1 MSESMRERPPCSIK
15 DGCGK
20 SRVCSEGVLTKT
32 QNRLISSAT
41 ANYAP
46 FCETSCRSSKPARS
60 SSELRDAMPSVNSPG
75 FAKRPV
81 SNGLPVSV
89 MKGTCKTPFSGS
101 SNLKGLKGWNVVA
114 GPARGVYNSVSDA
127 FPQES
132 AQSYRDFRPAS
143 VTKSTHRVSTAE
155 RALLVGVGWKR
166 APRFPGMPAGEQG
179 RENLSE
185 LVELARS
192 AGADVAGTVFQLR
205 EAADPATLV
214 GRGKLD
220 EIRAEATAHKAPLI
234 IFDSNL
240 SPIQQRNIE
249 TATDRRVIDRTQLI
263 LDIFARHARS
273 REGQLQVEL
282 AQLNY
287 LLPRLTGKGTAMSR
301 LGGKSGGGGAGGAG
315 GGAGRIGVRGPG
327 EKKLETDRRRIRDRV
342 RKIEISIDEVRKQR
356 ALRREAR
363 NAVPLGTIALVGYT
377 NAGKSTLFNA
387 LSRAEVL
394 VSSRMFATL
403 DPTIRALRFPSN
415 RRVLVSDTVGFIR
428 DLPKGLL
435 TAFRA
440 TLEEV
445 QEASLILHVSD
456 VSNPHHE
463 ELDGEVEKILRELG
477 VDGRPRL
484 PVLNKMDRL
493 TPEER
498 KAVTNGAGKCAD
510 TGNAPVL
517 VSALT
522 GDGIEELLRRMDA
535 EMPTDPLVTLSI
547 RMPLA
552 EGRTL
557 AMIHALGRVLHSEI
571 DDSHMRLDA
580 EVPASIAKRLRLKDY
595 SVEETFPRAVS

>member
-1 MSESMRERPPCSIK
+1 
-15 DGCGK
+15 
-20 SRVCSEGVLTKT
+20 
-32 QNRLISSAT
+32 
-41 ANYAP
+41 
-46 FCETSCRSSKPARS
+46 
-60 SSELRDAMPSVNSPG
+60 
-75 FAKRPV
+75 
-81 SNGLPVSV
+81 
-89 MKGTCKTPFSGS
+89 
-101 SNLKGLKGWNVVA
+101 
-114 GPARGVYNSVSDA
+114 
-127 FPQES
+127 
-132 AQSYRDFRPAS
+132 
-143 VTKSTHRVSTAE
+143 
-155 RALLVGVGWKR
+155 
-166 APRFPGMPAGEQG
+166 MPAGEQG
-179 RENLSE
+179 RESLSE

-192 AGADVAGTVFQLR
+192 AGAEVAGTVFQVR
-205 EAADPATLV
+205 DTADPATLV

-220 EIRAEATAHKAPLI
+220 EIRAEATAHKVPLI

-249 TATDRRVIDRTQLI
+249 AATDRRVIDRTQLI

-287 LLPRLTGKGTAMSR
+287 MLPRLTGKGTSLSR
-301 LGGKSGGGGAGGAG
+301 LGGKSGSGGAGGAG

-327 EKKLETDRRRIRDRV
+327 EKKLETDRRRIRERV
-342 RKIEISIDEVRKQR
+342 GKIQSAIDDVRKQR

-394 VSSRMFATL
+394 VSSKMFATL
-403 DPTIRALRFPSN
+403 DPTIRALRLPSN

-445 QEASLILHVSD
+445 QEAALILHVSD
-456 VSNPHHE
+456 VSNPHHD
-463 ELDGEVEKILRELG
+463 ELDEEVDKILRELG
-477 VDGRPRL
+477 VDSRPRL
-484 PVLNKMDRL
+484 RVLNKIDRL

-498 KAVTNGAGKCAD
+498 EALRNTLGAEG
-510 TGNAPVL
+510 GPML

-522 GDGIEELLRRMDA
+522 GEGIDELLRRMDA
-535 EMPTDPLVTLSI
+535 EMPTDPVLTLSI
-547 RMPLA
+547 RLPLA

-557 AMIHALGRVLHSEI
+557 AMIHALGRVLHTEI

-580 EVPASIAKRLRLKDY
+580 EIPSSIAKRLRLNDY
-595 SVEETFPRAVS
+595 AVEGTFRPFLS

>member
-1 MSESMRERPPCSIK
+1 M
-15 DGCGK
+15 
-20 SRVCSEGVLTKT
+20 
-32 QNRLISSAT
+32 
-41 ANYAP
+41 
-46 FCETSCRSSKPARS
+46 
-60 SSELRDAMPSVNSPG
+60 
-75 FAKRPV
+75 
-81 SNGLPVSV
+81 
-89 MKGTCKTPFSGS
+89 
-101 SNLKGLKGWNVVA
+101 
-114 GPARGVYNSVSDA
+114 
-127 FPQES
+127 
-132 AQSYRDFRPAS
+132 
-143 VTKSTHRVSTAE
+143 
-155 RALLVGVGWKR
+155 GWKR
-166 APRFPGMPAGEQG
+166 APRFPGAPAGEQG
-179 RENLSE
+179 RESLAE

-220 EIRAEATAHKAPLI
+220 EIRAEATARKAPLI
-234 IFDSNL
+234 VFDSNL
-240 SPIQQRNIE
+240 SPVQQRNIE
-249 TATDRRVIDRTQLI
+249 AATDRRVIDRTQLI

-342 RKIEISIDEVRKQR
+342 RKIQAGIDEVRKQR
-356 ALRREAR
+356 SLRREAR

-387 LSRAEVL
+387 LSRADVL
-394 VSSRMFATL
+394 VSSKMFATL
-403 DPTIRALRFPSN
+403 DPTIRAIRLPSN
-415 RRVLVSDTVGFIR
+415 RRVLLSDTVGFIR

-445 QEASLILHVSD
+445 QEAALILHVSD
-456 VSNPHHE
+456 VSNPHYE
-463 ELDGEVEKILRELG
+463 ELDEDVEKILRELD
-477 VDGRPRL
+477 VAERPRL
-484 PVLNKMDRL
+484 RVFNKIDRL
-493 TPEER
+493 TSEER
-498 KAVTNGAGKCAD
+498 KTMESAAANGG
-510 TGNAPVL
+510 GNSPVL

-522 GDGIEELLRRMDA
+522 GEGINPLLQRIDA
-535 EMPTDPLVTLSI
+535 AMPVDPLLTFSI
-547 RMPLA
+547 RLPLA

-580 EVPASIAKRLRLKDY
+580 EVPASIAKRLRLNKY
-595 SVEETFPRAVS
+595 AIEETFRSSPS

>member
-1 MSESMRERPPCSIK
+1 M
-15 DGCGK
+15 
-20 SRVCSEGVLTKT
+20 TKT
-32 QNRLISSAT
+32 SQSIST
-41 ANYAP
+41 
-46 FCETSCRSSKPARS
+46 
-60 SSELRDAMPSVNSPG
+60 
-75 FAKRPV
+75 
-81 SNGLPVSV
+81 
-89 MKGTCKTPFSGS
+89 
-101 SNLKGLKGWNVVA
+101 
-114 GPARGVYNSVSDA
+114 
-127 FPQES
+127 
-132 AQSYRDFRPAS
+132 
-143 VTKSTHRVSTAE
+143 STAD
-155 RALLVGVGWKR
+155 RALLVGLGWKR

-179 RENLSE
+179 RESLLE

-192 AGADVAGTVFQLR
+192 AGAEIAGTVFQVR
-205 EAADPATLV
+205 ESADPATLV

-240 SPIQQRNIE
+240 SPMQQRNIE
-249 TATDRRVIDRTQLI
+249 AATERRVIDRTQLI
-263 LDIFARHARS
+263 LDIFAKHARS

-287 LLPRLTGKGTAMSR
+287 MLPRLTGKGASMSR
-301 LGGKSGGGGAGGAG
+301 LGGKSGGGGSGGAG

-342 RKIEISIDEVRKQR
+342 GKIQNSIEDIRKQR

-403 DPTIRALRFPSN
+403 DPTIRAIRLPSN

-445 QEASLILHVSD
+445 QEAALILQVSD
-456 VSNPHHE
+456 VSNPHHA
-463 ELDGEVEKILRELG
+463 ELDDEVDKILKDLG
-477 VDGRPRL
+477 VADRPRL
-484 PVLNKMDRL
+484 CVLNKVDLL
-493 TPEER
+493 TQEQ
-498 KAVTNGAGKCAD
+498 KAQLTRPNAAGTGTNNG
-510 TGNAPVL
+510 PVL
-517 VSALT
+517 VSGLT
-522 GDGIEELLRRMDA
+522 GEGIDDLLKRMDA
-535 EMPTDPLVTLSI
+535 ALPVDPVVTLSL
-547 RMPLA
+547 RLPLA

-557 AMIHALGRVLHSEI
+557 ALIHALGRVLHSEVE
-571 DDSHMRLDA
+571 DSHMLLDA
-580 EVPASIAKRLRLKDY
+580 EVPVSIARKLKLSAFAKDGTY
-595 SVEETFPRAVS
+595 NRARA